1 MGSLLGR
8 LRSVPMAFAVVF
20 SRVSYR
26 LLALALLL
34 ITLPMYLMILP
45 SSFTGGAIGLVALPF
60 LTLRLVLFA
69 VAMSI
74 LLSLIVPT
82 AIYAIRHG
90 GRIRASSATGG
101 VLMAVLTPLLCCSP
115 AIPIAISAIAAVIP
129 AAGHFGLP
137 LQAFIATHES
147 LLYSVSIG
155 LLVLGLYG
163 NARRV
168 LVCSTLIGTQ

>member
-1 MGSLLGR
+1 MAIWLAR
-8 LRSVPMAFAVVF
+8 LRSVPMALAIVF

-45 SSFTGGAIGLVALPF
+45 SSFTGGAIGWVALPF

-69 VAMSI
+69 AAMSI
-74 LLSLIVPT
+74 LLALIVPT

-115 AIPIAISAIAAVIP
+115 TIPIAISAIAAVIP

-168 LVCSTLIGTQ
+168 LICRASIDTK